1 MIGTT
6 SMSEFFVTVAAVLGL
21 FLAEHLKQGE
31 DGAGASSGAHNTSEM
46 RLDLMG
52 ALLIGGLLAAPIAP
66 LLVTSMEPRLLG
78 VVVAGFIC
86 LTNARTLCKAC
97 GASADVSASI
107 LMAITVVWVGSSASV
122 ARRA

>member
-1 MIGTT
+1 
-6 SMSEFFVTVAAVLGL
+6 MSEFFVTVAAVLGL
-21 FLAEHLKQGE
+21 FLAEHLKQG
-31 DGAGASSGAHNTSEM
+31 DGAAASGAHNTSEM